1 MGKSFSNR
9 GIALKRI
16 LLISYYFE
24 PCQAIGSKR
33 WSELFSLFNND
44 KDYEIT
50 VLTANWE
57 GEKVKQKNVH
67 YIGDSIK
74 FIPFKSIN
82 REFTIIDILKHP
94 STFIRSLDRSI
105 LGDQWYLNVKKWI
118 DSNKNNEY
126 DIVISSYTPINSI
139 RLGTYAK
146 KVFNAKYIVD
156 MRDMM
161 SLQGQKI
168 KVPIIEFFDKLL
180 DKFWLKEA
188 SFILS
193 VGPTICQKASKFY
206 KKDVHLLY
214 NAFLEKDFI
223 EKNLDKIENKV
234 VLSYMG
240 TMGNKRNPRGL
251 LELLNEYA
259 KQNSNL
265 IVEVNFA
272 SQDDPH
278 EFIRDLEINSIKIN
292 WLGYLSKEGIASL
305 KIETNCFILLEDM
318 DIKGKENVTG
328 KVFEYMLE
336 QKPVIAYC
344 NQESDIKKIL
354 EYSEIGKIITDFD
367 NLKLFMNLI
376 IENQFMVN
384 KNKILEFSR
393 EKQYQKLKGL
403 L

>member
-9 GIALKRI
+9 GATLKKI

-33 WSELFSLFNND
+33 WSELFSLFSND

-50 VLTANWE
+50 LLTANWE
-57 GEKVKQKNVH
+57 GKKVEQKNVN

-74 FIPFKSIN
+74 FVPFKSIN
-82 REFTIIDILKHP
+82 RKFTFIDILKHP
-94 STFIRSLDRSI
+94 SIFIRSLDRSI
-105 LGDQWYLNVKKWI
+105 FQDQWYLNVKKWI
-118 DSNKNNEY
+118 DTNKDNEY
-126 DIVISSYTPINSI
+126 DIVIASYTPINAI
-139 RLGTYAK
+139 RLGSYAR
-146 KVFNAKYIVD
+146 KVFNSKYIVD

-168 KVPIIEFFDKLL
+168 QVPIIDFFDRLL
-180 DKFWLKEA
+180 DKYWLKDA
-188 SFILS
+188 SFLLS
-193 VGPTICQKASKFY
+193 VGPTICEKALKFY

-214 NAFLEKDFI
+214 NAFLEKDFT
-223 EKNLDKIENKV
+223 EKNIDIIGNKI

-240 TMGNKRNPRGL
+240 TMGIKRNPRGL

-259 KQNSNL
+259 KQNNE
-265 IVEVNFA
+265 IQIEVNFA
-272 SQDDPH
+272 SQDNPH

-292 WLGYLSKEGIASL
+292 WLGYLSKEGIANL
-305 KIETNCFILLEDM
+305 KAETNCFILLEDI

-336 QKPVIAYC
+336 QKPVLAYC

-354 EYSEIGKIITDFD
+354 EYSTIGKIITDFD
-367 NLKLFMNLI
+367 NLNLFMDLI
-376 IENQFMVN
+376 INNQFMVN

-393 EKQYQKLKGL
+393 EKQYQKLKGFL
-403 L
+403 

>member
-1 MGKSFSNR
+1 M
-9 GIALKRI
+9 KRI

-50 VLTANWE
+50 VLTANWG

-82 REFTIIDILKHP
+82 REFSIIDILKHP

-118 DSNKNNEY
+118 DTNKDNEY
-126 DIVISSYTPINSI
+126 DIVIASYTPINAI
-139 RLGTYAK
+139 RLGAYAK

-168 KVPIIEFFDKLL
+168 QVPIIDFFDKLL

-206 KKDVHLLY
+206 KKEVHLLY
-214 NAFLEKDFI
+214 NAFLEKDFT
-223 EKNLDKIENKV
+223 EKNIDIIGNKI

-240 TMGNKRNPRGL
+240 TMGIKRNPRGL

-259 KQNSNL
+259 KKNSD
-265 IVEVNFA
+265 IVIEVNFA
-272 SQDDPH
+272 SQDNPH

-292 WLGYLSKEGIASL
+292 WLGYLSKKGIANL
-305 KIETNCFILLEDM
+305 KAETNCFILLEDM

-367 NLKLFMNLI
+367 NLKLFMDLI
-376 IENQFMVN
+376 IKNQFIVN

-393 EKQYQKLKGL
+393 EKQYQKLKRFL
-403 L
+403 

>member
-1 MGKSFSNR
+1 MGKGFSHR
-9 GIALKRI
+9 GTTLKKI

-24 PCQAIGSKR
+24 PCQAIGAKR
-33 WSELFSLFNND
+33 WSELCNLFRDD

-57 GEKVKQKNVH
+57 GKKVEQKNIH
-67 YIGDSIK
+67 YIGDSIR
-74 FIPFKSIN
+74 FVPFQSIN
-82 REFTIIDILKHP
+82 REFTLIDILKHP

-105 LGDQWYLNVKKWI
+105 FGDQWYLNVKKWI
-118 DSNKNNEY
+118 DTNIDNEY
-126 DIVISSYTPINSI
+126 DIIVASYTPINAI
-139 RLGTYAK
+139 RVGTYAK

-168 KVPIIEFFDKLL
+168 QVPVIDFFDKLL
-180 DKFWLKEA
+180 DKYWLKEA
-188 SFILS
+188 SFLLS
-193 VGPTICQKASKFY
+193 VGPTICEQASKFY
-206 KKDVHLLY
+206 KKEVHLLY

-223 EKNLDKIENKV
+223 DKKFDNIENKI

-240 TMGNKRNPRGL
+240 TMGIKRNPRGL
-251 LELLNEYA
+251 LLLLNEYA
-259 KQNSNL
+259 KQNTN
-265 IVEVNFA
+265 IVIDVNFA
-272 SQDDPH
+272 SQDDPNQ
-278 EFIRDLEINSIKIN
+278 FIRDEKIDNIKIN
-292 WLGYLSKEGIASL
+292 WLGYLSKEDIIKL
-305 KIETNCFILLEDM
+305 KEDTNCFILLEDM

-354 EYSEIGKIITDFD
+354 EYSTIGKIITDFD
-367 NLKLFMNLI
+367 NLKLFMDLI
-376 IENQFMVN
+376 INNQFMVN

-393 EKQYQKLKGL
+393 EKQYQKLKGFL
-403 L
+403 

>member
-9 GIALKRI
+9 GATLKKI

-33 WSELFSLFNND
+33 WSELFSLFSND

-50 VLTANWE
+50 LLTANWE
-57 GEKVKQKNVH
+57 GKKVEQKNVN

-74 FIPFKSIN
+74 FVPFKSIN

-105 LGDQWYLNVKKWI
+105 LRDQWYLNVKKWI
-118 DSNKNNEY
+118 DTNKDNEY
-126 DIVISSYTPINSI
+126 DIVIASYTPINAI
-139 RLGTYAK
+139 RLGSYAK
-146 KVFNAKYIVD
+146 KVFNSKYIVD

-161 SLQGQKI
+161 SIQGQKI
-168 KVPIIEFFDKLL
+168 QVPIIDFFDKLL
-180 DKFWLKEA
+180 DKYWLKDA
-188 SFILS
+188 SFLLS
-193 VGPTICQKASKFY
+193 VGPTICKKASKFY

-214 NAFLEKDFI
+214 NAFLEKDFT
-223 EKNLDKIENKV
+223 EKDINSIENKI

-240 TMGNKRNPRGL
+240 TMGIKRNPRGL
-251 LELLNEYA
+251 LKLLNEYA
-259 KQNSNL
+259 KQHNN
-265 IVEVNFA
+265 IAVEVNFA
-272 SQDDPH
+272 SQDDPY
-278 EFIRDLEINSIKIN
+278 EFIKDLEINTIKIN
-292 WLGYLSKEGIASL
+292 WLGYLSKEDIIKL
-305 KIETNCFILLEDM
+305 KDNTNCFILLEDM

-354 EYSEIGKIITDFD
+354 EYSEIGKIVTDFN
-367 NLKLFMNLI
+367 NLKLFMDLI
-376 IENQFMVN
+376 IKNQFIVN

-393 EKQYQKLKGL
+393 EKQYQKLKGFL
-403 L
+403 